1 MAWQAQVA
9 ASGVDALRSYLLE
22 HALTAQQK
30 EEVAKMLT
38 DAESLTP
45 SQLRS
50 CSQWLK
56 EIRATRDA
64 NAPTLRALLSS
75 CGGARVVAHAT
86 TPEEEPSQARKKYLA
101 KRREKLL
108 RLDEEMRY
116 GHLVKNVQ
124 TTRASQELQRNLK
137 STKQHL
143 SIGANMVV
151 SRIVAFIVAYV
162 ASRPLTDNET
172 TVRRMQHAWDHSDVA
187 CLG

>member
-1 MAWQAQVA
+1 
-9 ASGVDALRSYLLE
+9 
-22 HALTAQQK
+22 
-30 EEVAKMLT
+30 MLT

-143 SIGANMVV
+143 FIGANMVV

-172 TVRRMQHAWDHSDVA
+172 TRII
-187 CLG
+187 LGLGGAIGMMVIEMVLFIARAAKLDAIEMNQKKHREGVF